1 LIALAMMT
9 STMKTNRVRI
19 LRLAALTL
27 LCLIPRAEAVSYGVN
42 LIANGNAEAGSSSS
56 TGAQV
61 AVPSWTTT
69 GAFTV
74 IPYGAPNGYPT
85 SGDPGPADR
94 ANQFF
99 AGGNNAA
106 VSTATQ
112 EIDLSSNTADINTGN
127 VAYDLSG
134 WFGGFSTDRDHASL
148 TATFFNALTNLGSV
162 TIGPATSKDRNF
174 LTGFVLKE
182 ITGRVPV
189 NTTRIVLTQTMTRVD
204 GNSNDG
210 YADSLS
216 LVLSLK
222 AGPATVNNST
232 FAGDGTRVNA
242 TGNWSDSADWTPAQV
257 PNNTADNSYNATITG
272 VTLTVPL
279 SGQPGTN
286 LTRTFGEARVDVDT
300 VISNLNLTT
309 AGVTSNGFF
318 ISEHS
323 LTVLGTTNDQTF
335 SQPSLDIQQPGF
347 LIDANN
353 NDVFFSLGN
362 FANFSGTTLSGTK
375 LDLESQGP
383 SATIQFNGA
392 DIFTLNALVSLSG
405 ANTHIIDENGNDGL
419 RDLAVIGQN
428 SNFSVITR
436 SFTTAGDLT
445 INGSLSLQDLAS
457 GSSTIFTINGNLT
470 NFDTAAHT
478 LNGSNIGLFA
488 SATAA
493 VLPTVSLKFNG
504 ADIVN
509 NAANLSLSGPNA
521 QILDQS
527 SNDGLRNF
535 AHNLATGTI
544 FFTDHNFSSNGA
556 FTNDGTMTVSAQS
569 LATVFTINGAL
580 TNFDST
586 TQTLQSGS
594 YSFFGSSSTPAA
606 TTTFRFNSADIVHN
620 ATSLRMGSGAMIRDE
635 SNRDGLR
642 DFVDNEATGS
652 FELFGLSF
660 TAPSDFTNAG
670 LVVIDN
676 FDPSQ
681 VFSVAS
687 GHNYI
692 QTGGETD
699 MGSVGTLTAANV
711 FIRGGILHDGGT
723 INGNVAVETGTIAP
737 TGFGGGGVANFQ
749 GFIVVVPGTTATPG
763 PDAMTINGNLAL
775 AANAYF
781 SLVINNTAAGEF
793 DTMNVSGTASFG
805 GRLEVA
811 LINGF
816 TPQSGDSFTVLTAGP
831 PITGAFANVASGSR
845 IPTSDGHG
853 SFIATYS
860 DNHLILSNFE
870 THLPDQLLNIS
881 TRGEVLTG
889 NSVLIGG
896 FIITGTDAK
905 KVIIRGIGPSLSNF
919 GLANVLADP
928 TLELHDNTGATIAT
942 NDNWQDD
949 ANQKTQIEAS
959 GLAPSNELESAIVTT
974 LQPGAYTAILQGKNG
989 GTGIGLVEVF
999 DLDQAANSKLSNIST
1014 RGFVDTN
1021 DNVMIGGFIIGGR
1034 NGGVA
1039 KVLVRAIG
1047 PSLSDFG
1054 VTGALQD
1061 PTVELHDGNGTILAS
1076 NDNWKDSQEA
1086 EVKATG
1092 IVPESDFE
1100 SAIVATL
1107 MPGSYTAIVRGKNNT
1122 TGVALVEVY
1131 DLENLC
1137 VPPPPDMVSWWPG
1150 DGNANDIQ
1158 DGNNGT
1164 LQGGATFAPGKV
1176 GEAFSFASNTDKV
1189 LVPHNTNQNTG
1200 AQITLDA
1207 WVLIPNSFSDSVVTV
1222 PEIISKHTPNVN
1234 DGYRFELSNSPP
1246 RNAFNGLFIEI
1257 TTTNG
1262 FFDLEVDN
1270 VITPGT
1276 WQHLAATYDGTTIR
1290 LFVNG
1295 VEVGNTPA
1303 SGSIVPVTGDLTI
1316 GANNQ
1321 SSSRVIDEVELFNRA
1336 LSATEIGSIYAAGSA
1351 GKCKP

>member
-1 LIALAMMT
+1 
-9 STMKTNRVRI
+9 MKTNRARI
-19 LRLAALTL
+19 LRLTVITL
-27 LCLIPRAEAVSYGVN
+27 LCLIHPKVEAVSYGVN

-61 AVPSWTTT
+61 AVPSWATT

-112 EIDLSSNTADINTGN
+112 EIDLSGNTTDINTGN

-148 TATFFNALTNLGSV
+148 TATFFNGLTNLGSV

-189 NTTRIVLTQTMTRVD
+189 NTTRVVLTQTMTRVD

-232 FAGDGTRVNA
+232 FAGDGTRTNA
-242 TGNWSDSADWTPAQV
+242 TGNWSDSAHWTPAQV

-279 SGQPGTN
+279 SNDPTTS

-300 VISNLNLTT
+300 IISNLNLTT

-335 SQPSLDIQQPGF
+335 SQPSLGIQQPGF

-362 FANFSGTTLSGTK
+362 FANFSGTTLTGTK
-375 LDLESQGP
+375 LDLSSQGAP
-383 SATIQFNGA
+383 VATIQFNGA
-392 DIFTLNALVSLSG
+392 DIVTLNAIISLSG

-419 RDLAVIGQN
+419 RDLAVIGQSGN
-428 SNFSVITR
+428 LSVITR

-445 INGSLSLQDLAS
+445 INGRIFLEDLAS

-470 NFDTAAHT
+470 NFDTATHT
-478 LNGSNIGLFA
+478 LNDSNIVMNSG
-488 SATAA
+488 SSS
-493 VLPTVSLKFNG
+493 TVTFRFNG

-509 NAANLSLSGPNA
+509 NAGSLSLTGTNA

-527 SNDGLRNF
+527 GNDGLRNF
-535 AHNLATGTI
+535 AHNLANGTI

-556 FTNDGTMTVSAQS
+556 FTNDGTMTVNAQS

-606 TTTFRFNSADIVHN
+606 TTTFSFNGADIVHN
-620 ATSLRMGSGAMIRDE
+620 ATFLRIGSGAMIRDE
-635 SNRDGLR
+635 LNRDGLR

-670 LVVIDN
+670 FVAIDN

-681 VFSVAS
+681 LFSVAG
-687 GHNYI
+687 GHSYI
-692 QTGGETD
+692 QTNGETD
-699 MGSVGTLTAANV
+699 MGDGGTLTAANV

-737 TGFGGGGVANFQ
+737 TGFGGGGVADFQ
-749 GFIVVVPGTTATPG
+749 GFIVVVPGSTATPG
-763 PDAMTINGNLAL
+763 PAAMTINGNLAL

-781 SLVINNTAAGEF
+781 SLVISNTAAGEF

-805 GRLEVA
+805 GTLEVA

-816 TPQSGDSFTVLTAGP
+816 TPQPGDSFTVLTAGP

-860 DNHLILSNFE
+860 DNHLVLSNFE
-870 THLPDQLLNIS
+870 AHLPDQLLNIS
-881 TRGEVLTG
+881 TRGEVLIG
-889 NSVLIGG
+889 NSVRIGG

-905 KVIIRGIGPSLSNF
+905 KVIIRGIGPSLSSF

-959 GLAPSNELESAIVTT
+959 GLKPSNALESAIVAT
-974 LQPGAYTAILQGKNG
+974 LQPGTYTAILQGKNG
-989 GTGIGLVEVF
+989 GTGIGLVEVY

-1021 DNVMIGGFIIGGR
+1021 DNVMIGGFIIGGS
-1034 NGGVA
+1034 NGGAVR
-1039 KVLVRAIG
+1039 VLVRAMG
-1047 PSLSDFG
+1047 PSLSDSG

-1061 PTVELHDGNGTILAS
+1061 PTLELHDGNGTILAS
-1076 NDNWKDSQEA
+1076 NDNWKDSQET
-1086 EVKATG
+1086 EVAATNMAPG
-1092 IVPESDFE
+1092 NDLE
-1100 SAIVATL
+1100 SALVATL
-1107 MPGSYTAIVRGKNNT
+1107 MPGNYTAIVRGKNNT
-1122 TGVALVEVY
+1122 TGVGLVEVY
-1131 DLENLC
+1131 NL
-1137 VPPPPDMVSWWPG
+1137 
-1150 DGNANDIQ
+1150 Q
-1158 DGNNGT
+1158 
-1164 LQGGATFAPGKV
+1164 
-1176 GEAFSFASNTDKV
+1176 
-1189 LVPHNTNQNTG
+1189 
-1200 AQITLDA
+1200 
-1207 WVLIPNSFSDSVVTV
+1207 
-1222 PEIISKHTPNVN
+1222 
-1234 DGYRFELSNSPP
+1234 
-1246 RNAFNGLFIEI
+1246 
-1257 TTTNG
+1257 
-1262 FFDLEVDN
+1262 
-1270 VITPGT
+1270 
-1276 WQHLAATYDGTTIR
+1276 
-1290 LFVNG
+1290 
-1295 VEVGNTPA
+1295 
-1303 SGSIVPVTGDLTI
+1303 
-1316 GANNQ
+1316 
-1321 SSSRVIDEVELFNRA
+1321 
-1336 LSATEIGSIYAAGSA
+1336 
-1351 GKCKP
+1351 